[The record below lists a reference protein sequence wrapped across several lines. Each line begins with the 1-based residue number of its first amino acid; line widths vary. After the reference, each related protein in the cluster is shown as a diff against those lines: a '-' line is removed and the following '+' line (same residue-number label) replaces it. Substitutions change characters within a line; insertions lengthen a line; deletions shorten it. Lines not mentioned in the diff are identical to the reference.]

1 MKEPQNARVIGLVLA
16 ITEMYLISLLSFLYL
31 WAFTSSPFSSL
42 IPSLKL
48 PISYFA
54 WKLVWH
60 WKGGGIGWRS
70 RWWVEGTGSTARS
83 FAMPFMMTGSM
94 MLLIVQRREQL
105 PRMLITQLLPI
116 WYFSSS
122 LISNRVSQQ
131 KLLTAFWLLKGP
143 FLRNSLKPIQI
154 VETARMERVEDSKNQ
169 SNCPIDMWQIESQYW
184 VLEKYKPWK
193 KHQFNNCSGKTI
205 LNSFSNELR
214 SLWHIWNQSNA
225 TNLDRWTIMSP
236 AKAWHLHGLSMLQA
250 LNLPYHVR
258 RPPPKLMPNASWNT

>member
-1 MKEPQNARVIGLVLA
+1 MFCLYSDLWWVCQDAWTWVVGRKEPPNARVIGLVLA
-16 ITEMYLISLLSFLYL
+16 ITEMYLIIFAVISVS

-48 PISYFA
+48 PLSYFA
-54 WKLVWH
+54 VWH

-105 PRMLITQLLPI
+105 PRMLIIQLLPI

-131 KLLTAFWLLKGP
+131 KFPTAFWLLKGP
-143 FLRNSLKPIQI
+143 FLRNS
-154 VETARMERVEDSKNQ
+154 
-169 SNCPIDMWQIESQYW
+169 
-184 VLEKYKPWK
+184 
-193 KHQFNNCSGKTI
+193 
-205 LNSFSNELR
+205 
-214 SLWHIWNQSNA
+214 IWNCENEKSWGFKESIQLPHWRV
-225 TNLDRWTIMSP
+225 TNWVIIL
-236 AKAWHLHGLSMLQA
+236 GLRKIQA
-250 LNLPYHVR
+250 LEETLVQQLQWKNYLELFL
-258 RPPPKLMPNASWNT
+258 KWT